1 MAHFSGGPDLPGP
14 VAHPLLQ
21 AAWVIEAELDAIKGV
36 DPGWMRTPEK
46 AAALLAFDQLA
57 DRLAAVRLRVLHRA
71 EDVAADAGAR
81 RPADVLVAK
90 ARRDRRTVLAD
101 EHLAHAL
108 DRWQLVGA
116 GVADGS
122 VNIHQARV
130 IVGALDQLPRDL
142 LGDEVLANAE
152 AHLVCK
158 AADFGP
164 DGLRGLGQRLL
175 EVVAPEQM
183 EEVERLRLEAE
194 LERARAKTR
203 LGLRP
208 NHDGTTTVSATLP
221 DAAAQRLKL
230 YLDAIASPRVNPD
243 EAAGDSASDG
253 VGYST
258 VDPATGRRIP
268 ADEVRGQAFCAL
280 LEHLDPQALPD
291 HGGLAT
297 QVIVTIDLDAL
308 RSGLGS
314 AGLFSGGAITAAD
327 ARRLA
332 CNHGVIPAV
341 LGGASEVLDL
351 GRARRFFTGSQRKA
365 LTLMHPCCQ
374 AEGCTVPASQA
385 EFHHSGDPWSHG
397 GRTDLAEGMVLC
409 SWHHHRIHDPAYE
422 SSRMP
427 SGDVRFHRRP

>member
-21 AAWVIEAELDAIKGV
+21 AA
-36 DPGWMRTPEK
+36 
-46 AAALLAFDQLA
+46 ALLAFDRLT
-57 DRLAAVRLRVLHRA
+57 DRLAAIRLRVLHSS
-71 EDVAADAGAR
+71 EDDAGAR
-81 RPADVLVAK
+81 RPADLLVAH
-90 ARRDRRTVLAD
+90 ARRDRRVLLAD

-122 VNIHQARV
+122 VNLHQARV

-152 AHLVCK
+152 AHLVGK

-164 DGLRGLGQRLL
+164 DALRELGQRLL

-183 EEVERLRLEAE
+183 EEAERLKLEAE
-194 LERARAKTR
+194 LARARTKTR
-203 LGLRP
+203 LRLRP
-208 NHDGTTTVSATLP
+208 NHDGTTTLSATLP
-221 DAAAQRLKL
+221 DAAAERLKL

-243 EAAGDSASDG
+243 EANDDVDGDSAGG

-268 ADEVRGQAFCAL
+268 ADEVRGHAFCAL
-280 LEHLDPQALPD
+280 LEHLDPKTLPD

-314 AGLFSGGAITAAD
+314 AGLFAGGAITAAD

-332 CNHGVIPAV
+332 CNHGVIPVV
-341 LGGASEVLDL
+341 LGGA
-351 GRARRFFTGSQRKA
+351 RKCWTWAARGGSS
-365 LTLMHPCCQ
+365 
-374 AEGCTVPASQA
+374 PAPNA
-385 EFHHSGDPWSHG
+385 RH
-397 GRTDLAEGMVLC
+397 
-409 SWHHHRIHDPAYE
+409 
-422 SSRMP
+422 
-427 SGDVRFHRRP
+427 